1 MSIWIIFTFSI
12 VYFGVILYISSFYK
26 EFEERIKEPSY
37 MKNVVINFILSVCIF
52 VFIFYHTTLNTG
64 MPLLKNIILTLLA
77 TDTIYYWFHHTSHFI
92 PLIKKYM
99 HSTHHNITN
108 VLPLD
113 TYYLDSLDYIIYSL
127 LVIYLPLFFVEN
139 IAEYFILLCIS
150 MIHSIYIHS
159 DIPGDF
165 ILPMFINS
173 KYHTLHH
180 TVGQGNYAIF
190 FPFWDDYMQTRVKD
204 LPIPAAAAASA
215 SGNHKKSMTREEF
228 KEECV
233 KGAKLTIIDG
243 EVIDCAS
250 WIDIHPGGK
259 AVIENIIGHDSTEDF
274 NKMHG
279 DSKSAMEMIRKLKI
293 ADISKE
299 I

>member
-1 MSIWIIFTFSI
+1 MEMLLIFVCIII
-12 VYFGVILYISSFYK
+12 YFCAIFYISSYYK
-26 EFEERIKEPSY
+26 DFEERLKDESY
-37 MKNVVINFILSVCIF
+37 MKIILINFTLTICIF
-52 VFIFYHTTLNTG
+52 IPVLFYNTFSNG
-64 MPLLKNIILTLLA
+64 IPSLKNIIITLLV
-77 TDTIYYWFHHTSHFI
+77 TDTVYYWFHYTSHFI

-99 HSTHHNITN
+99 HSTHHNIGR

-113 TYYLDSLDYIIYSL
+113 TYYLDFLDYIIYLL

-139 IAEYFILLCIS
+139 ISEYFILLCIS

-190 FPFWDDYMQTRVKD
+190 FPFWDDYMQTRVKE
-204 LPIPAAAAASA
+204 LPIPDAAA
-215 SGNHKKSMTREEF
+215 GNHKKSMTLEEF

-233 KGAKLTIIDG
+233 KGRKLTIIDD

-259 AVIENIIGHDSTEDF
+259 SAIENIIGKDSTKGF
-274 NKMHG
+274 NAIHG
-279 DSKSAMEMIRKLKI
+279 DSKMAKEMLKKLKI
-293 ADISKE
+293 ADISNKT
-299 I
+299 

>member
-1 MSIWIIFTFSI
+1 MELLLIFVSIII
-12 VYFGVILYISSFYK
+12 YFCAIFYISSYYK
-26 EFEERIKEPSY
+26 DFEERLKDESY
-37 MKNVVINFILSVCIF
+37 MKTILINFTLSICIF
-52 VFIFYHTTLNTG
+52 IPVFFYNTFNNG
-64 MPLLKNIILTLLA
+64 IPSLKNIIITLLA
-77 TDTIYYWFHHTSHFI
+77 TDTVYYWFHYTSHFI

-99 HSTHHNITN
+99 HSTHHNISN

-180 TVGQGNYAIF
+180 TIGQGNYAIF
-190 FPFWDDYMQTRVKD
+190 FPFWDDYMQTRVKE
-204 LPIPAAAAASA
+204 LPKATETI
-215 SGNHKKSMTREEF
+215 KTMTLEEF

-233 KGAKLTIIDG
+233 KGRKLTIIDD

-259 AVIENIIGHDSTEDF
+259 SAIENIIGKDSTKDF
-274 NKMHG
+274 NAIHG
-279 DSKSAMEMIRKLKI
+279 DSKMAKEMLKKLKI
-293 ADISKE
+293 ADISNKT
-299 I
+299 

>member
-1 MSIWIIFTFSI
+1 
-12 VYFGVILYISSFYK
+12 
-26 EFEERIKEPSY
+26 
-37 MKNVVINFILSVCIF
+37 
-52 VFIFYHTTLNTG
+52 
-64 MPLLKNIILTLLA
+64 
-77 TDTIYYWFHHTSHFI
+77 
-92 PLIKKYM
+92 
-99 HSTHHNITN
+99 
-108 VLPLD
+108 
-113 TYYLDSLDYIIYSL
+113 
-127 LVIYLPLFFVEN
+127 
-139 IAEYFILLCIS
+139 

-159 DIPGDF
+159 DIPDDF

-204 LPIPAAAAASA
+204 LPAPA
-215 SGNHKKSMTREEF
+215 GKQKKLMTREEF

-233 KGAKLTIIDG
+233 KGVKLTIIDG

-259 AVIENIIGHDSTEDF
+259 SAIENIIGHDSTEDF
-274 NKMHG
+274 NRIHG
-279 DSKSAMEMIRKLKI
+279 NTKAAKEMIKTLKI